1 MEKKNFNHGTM
12 VGGIVRIV
20 IALIAVLIAIIV
32 ISSGIKSYD
41 PEDKFGTIFMCLI
54 GGIMIVAAIGF
65 IGNGAKMIIDGK
77 KSLEVAHKGHSE
89 NGRITDLT
97 ETEVTENNNGC
108 VSNYTIYNL
117 KFEYTDDSGNL
128 CESQEQVSQNA
139 KIRTKIA
146 VRLPRHTIQDNQTR
160 SGVGSVVYYERFAI
174 RQSRRVRLTGRRIE
188 SSRSKCGRRQ
198 R

>member
-1 MEKKNFNHGTM
+1 MEKKKFNRGTM
-12 VGGIVRIV
+12 IGGIVRIV

-54 GGIMIVAAIGF
+54 GGIMIIAAIGF

-77 KSLEVAHKGHSE
+77 KSFDVARKGHSE
-89 NGRITDLT
+89 SGRITDLT

-128 CESQEQVSQNA
+128 CESQEQVSQ
-139 KIRTKIA
+139 KIYEKLQQMTLVPI
-146 VRLPRHTIQDNQTR
+146 L
-160 SGVGSVVYYERFAI
+160 VYGERAI
-174 RQSRRVRLTGRRIE
+174 FDKKRFDDENNMG
-188 SSRSKCGRRQ
+188 
-198 R
+198 

>member
-1 MEKKNFNHGTM
+1 MEKKNFNRGTM

-20 IALIAVLIAIIV
+20 IALIAVLIAITV

-54 GGIMIVAAIGF
+54 GGIMIIAAIGF

-89 NGRITDLT
+89 NGA
-97 ETEVTENNNGC
+97 TEVTENNNGC

-128 CESQEQVSQNA
+128 CESQEQVSQ
-139 KIRTKIA
+139 KIYEKLKQMTLVPI
-146 VRLPRHTIQDNQTR
+146 L
-160 SGVGSVVYYERFAI
+160 VYGERAI
-174 RQSRRVRLTGRRIE
+174 FDKKRFDDE
-188 SSRSKCGRRQ
+188 NNME
-198 R
+198 